1 MRAPPSGPSSVFQP
15 STLDGTG
22 ADRHLGAQV
31 EAALRGLQSPRWM
44 GWRFKALVVLVLA
57 ACMGLFALAHVL
69 ASQARLPFE
78 LQATPQGQVRIQS
91 VDYPPL
97 QHLEG
102 RVLLGISRPGA
113 PGVMPLNAT
122 LDASALQ
129 RSARWLSSPVQREA
143 LMRTHQ
149 RIVDVVNTAMT
160 ADRAVVLHFQNQ
172 ADETVVV
179 APQGWRGL
187 TPLFWLLALMAL
199 GVYAVAVVVAMSDF
213 RWRNLAFALMTLS
226 QSIQLWLLCVGT
238 GWGWMSPAW
247 MLQWDIHLRTT
258 FDLVGTAAMV
268 QLAVSYPRD
277 LPHAPKLAIGAWG
290 LALLTWGWAHEQST
304 ALSWWGLQAVCL
316 SLSCAAVLAFG
327 YAFKFSQHPVTL
339 VVRRF
344 VLVGTLSWALLVAV
358 LGLGAA
364 RPDMR
369 LQVSLYGVMVWH
381 LYAGL
386 TAGMSPYLSRT
397 RPILLEFSMLAASST
412 VAASLDLLFVAV
424 FSLGQFSSMT
434 LSLFLSFGVYLIVR
448 RWLLHRL
455 PGRDPITMER
465 LFQRLYRI
473 AREVERRPDSLDASL
488 LRLMREMFDPLEV
501 QLIQGD
507 LRHATLRGN
516 GSVLLV
522 PVPHGPPHGPAA
534 QAHGRAGP
542 GVMLLKHAAKG
553 QRLFTSEDARLA
565 DRVMEQLHRALSFDQ
580 AVEQGRSEERLRIAQ
595 DLHDDIGARLLTLM
609 YQAPNAEI
617 EEYIRHTIQ
626 DLKTLTRGLA
636 AQSHGLVE
644 AAGEWKRDLHQ
655 RLSAARCELD
665 WHMSVDD
672 EVTLT
677 MVQWSALTR
686 ILRELV
692 SNAISHARSSRVHVS
707 LVLADDRLSLTVE
720 DNGLGREPA
729 TWSHGLGLG
738 GVRKR
743 VKQLGGSVR
752 WLEAEPRGI
761 RCEVVVEPFSTSA
774 HPTATQSS
782 QQGAGTHPGQGQGQA
797 GSEGQLSH

>member
-1 MRAPPSGPSSVFQP
+1 MQVPPSGPSSVFQS
-15 STLDGTG
+15 STLDAAG

-31 EAALRGLQSPRWM
+31 EAALGGLQSPRWM

-57 ACMGLFALAHVL
+57 ACVGLFGLAHFL

-78 LQATPQGQVRIQS
+78 LQATPQGQARIQS

-102 RVLLGISRPGA
+102 RVLLAISRPVAAGTPA
-113 PGVMPLNAT
+113 LQAALNAE
-122 LDASALQ
+122 ALQ
-129 RSARWLSSPVQREA
+129 RSARWLPKPAQRQA
-143 LMRTHQ
+143 LFLSHQ
-149 RIVDVVNTAMT
+149 RIVDVVNAAM
-160 ADRAVVLHFQNQ
+160 AGDRTVVLHFQNQ
-172 ADETVVV
+172 ADEAVVV

-199 GVYAVAVVVAMSDF
+199 GVYAVAVVVAMSDL
-213 RWRNLAFALMTLS
+213 RWRNLAFALMTFS
-226 QSIQLWLLCVGT
+226 QAVQLWLLTIGT

-247 MLQWDIHLRTT
+247 LLQWDLGLRST
-258 FDLVGTAAMV
+258 FDLVCTAAMV
-268 QLAVSYPRD
+268 HLAVSYPRD
-277 LPHAPKLAIGAWG
+277 LPHAPKLALGAWA
-290 LALLTWGWAHEQST
+290 LAFLTWAWAHDQST
-304 ALSWWGLQAVCL
+304 ALAWWGVQAMCL
-316 SLSCAAVLAFG
+316 GLSAAAVLAFG
-327 YAFKFSQHPVTL
+327 VSFKLSQHPVCL

-344 VLVGTLSWALLVAV
+344 VMVGTLSWALLVLV
-358 LGLGAA
+358 MSLSSA

-369 LQVSLYGVMVWH
+369 LQVSVYGVMVWH

-386 TAGMSPYLSRT
+386 TASMSPYLSRT

-424 FSLGQFSSMT
+424 FSLGQFTSMT

-501 QLIQGD
+501 QLIQGE

-522 PVPHGPPHGPAA
+522 PVPEPHHQAAHAHTRPGPTL
-534 QAHGRAGP
+534 
-542 GVMLLKHAAKG
+542 MLLKHASKG

-636 AQSHGLVE
+636 AQSHGLIE
-644 AAGEWKRDLHQ
+644 AAGEWKRDLNQ

-665 WHMSVDD
+665 WHMSLDD

-692 SNAISHARSSRVHVS
+692 SNAISHARASKVRVS
-707 LVLADDRLSLTVE
+707 LVLSQDRLSLEVE

-774 HPTATQSS
+774 QPTAAQSS
-782 QQGAGTHPGQGQGQA
+782 QQGAGTHPGAGHGTDGQF
-797 GSEGQLSH
+797 SH